1 MPELRAAIVALR
13 RTFLTAGLFSLFI
26 NALMLVPSLYMLQV
40 YDRVLTSRNE
50 MTLLMVTLVM
60 FLAYALLGIF
70 EWVRAQL
77 LIGASNQLDDQVGN
91 RVFTATFQAT
101 LRGANGNPAQSLTD
115 LSTVRQFLS
124 GAGLLAFFDAP
135 WMPIYLI
142 VLTLLHPLLGLLALV
157 GGIVLIILTFITERI
172 TQEPLSQANTL
183 AVQANTFAGNSL
195 RNAEVIEAMG
205 MLGALRA
212 HWRRRHEKS
221 LALQQLASS
230 RAGSIGAVTRFT
242 RISLQSLALGL
253 GAWLVVKDELGAGS
267 MIVASILT
275 GRALSPIEQVIGAWR
290 NLVGARSAYD
300 RLSTLLKN
308 FPAVA
313 PAMPL
318 PRPVGAVS
326 VEAVSAVAP
335 NTQTVILRGINFSV
349 APAEIVAII
358 GPSASG
364 KSSLA
369 RLLVGV
375 WPAAAGKVRLD
386 GADIHAWNKLE
397 LGRHVGYL
405 PQDVELFE
413 GSVADNIARFNTP
426 DSEATVQAAQRA
438 GIHDMILRLPKGYET
453 EIGIGGSHL
462 SGGQRQRIGLARAM
476 YGDPAL
482 VVLDEPNANLDETGE
497 LALVKAMQ
505 DLTAGGSTVLVV
517 AHRSNIV
524 AVADKLLVL
533 RDGMQHAFGPRADVI
548 GALNRAAQAAAAAK
562 GAPEPASAATPS

>member
-1 MPELRAAIVALR
+1 V
-13 RTFLTAGLFSLFI
+13 
-26 NALMLVPSLYMLQV
+26 
-40 YDRVLTSRNE
+40 
-50 MTLLMVTLVM
+50 
-60 FLAYALLGIF
+60 
-70 EWVRAQL
+70 
-77 LIGASNQLDDQVGN
+77 
-91 RVFTATFQAT
+91 
-101 LRGANGNPAQSLTD
+101 
-115 LSTVRQFLS
+115 
-124 GAGLLAFFDAP
+124 
-135 WMPIYLI
+135 
-142 VLTLLHPLLGLLALV
+142 
-157 GGIVLIILTFITERI
+157 LTFITERT
-172 TQEPLSQANTL
+172 TQAPLSQANTL

-221 LALQQLASS
+221 LALQRLASN
-230 RAGSIGAVTRFT
+230 RAGSIGAVTRCT
-242 RISLQSLALGL
+242 RVSLQSLALGL
-253 GAWLVVKDELGAGS
+253 GAWLVINEQLGAGG
-267 MIVASILT
+267 MFIASILT

-290 NLVGARSAYD
+290 TLVGARSAYD
-300 RLSTLLKN
+300 RLATLLKT
-308 FPAVA
+308 FPAA
-313 PAMPL
+313 TLAMPL
-318 PRPVGAVS
+318 PRPLGALS

-335 NTQTVILRGINFSV
+335 NTQSVILKGISFSV

-426 DSEATVQAAQRA
+426 DPEATVRAAQRA
-438 GIHDMILRLPKGYET
+438 GVHEMILRLPRGYES

-462 SGGQRQRIGLARAM
+462 SGGQRQRIGLARAL

-497 LALVKAMQ
+497 LALIKAMQ
-505 DLTAGGSTVLVV
+505 DLSAAGSTVLII
-517 AHRSNIV
+517 AHRSGIV

-533 RDGMQHAFGPRADVI
+533 REGMQQAFGPRADVI
-548 GALNRAAQAAAAAK
+548 AALSRAAQAAAR
-562 GAPEPASAATPS
+562 APLSTSVATQA

>member
-1 MPELRAAIVALR
+1 MPELLSAILALK
-13 RTFLTAGLFSLFI
+13 RTFITAGFFSFLI
-26 NALMLVPSLYMLQV
+26 NALLLVPSLYMLQV

-50 MTLLMVTLVM
+50 LTLLMVTLVM
-60 FLAYALLGIF
+60 LLAYALLGIF

-77 LIGASNQLDDQVGN
+77 LIGASTRLDDQVGD
-91 RVFTATFQAT
+91 RVFTASFEAT
-101 LRGANGNPAQSLTD
+101 LRGAGGNPAQSLAD
-115 LSTVRQFLS
+115 LSAVRQFLS
-124 GAGLLAFFDAP
+124 GTGLLAFFDAP

-142 VLTLLHPLLGLLALV
+142 VLTLLHPYLGLLALV
-157 GGIVLIILTFITERI
+157 GAILLVVLTFITERM
-172 TQEPLSQANTL
+172 TQAPLSQANTL

-221 LALQQLASS
+221 LELQRQASD
-230 RAGSIGAVTRFT
+230 RAGSIGAVTRFA

-253 GAWLVVKDELGAGS
+253 GAWLVVKDQIGAGS

-290 NLVGARSAYD
+290 TLVGARSAYD
-300 RLSTLLKN
+300 RLSALLKT
-308 FPAVA
+308 FPAA
-313 PAMPL
+313 TPGMPL

-335 NTQTVILRGINFSV
+335 NTQNVILRGINFNV

-375 WPAAAGKVRLD
+375 WPAAQGKVRLD
-386 GADIHAWNKLE
+386 GADIHAWNKAE

-413 GSVADNIARFNTP
+413 GSIADNIARFNTP
-426 DSEATVQAAQRA
+426 DPEATVRAAQRA
-438 GIHDMILRLPKGYET
+438 GIHEMVLRLPKGYET
-453 EIGIGGSHL
+453 EIGVGGSHL
-462 SGGQRQRIGLARAM
+462 SGGQRQRIGLARAL

-497 LALVKAMQ
+497 TALIKAMQ
-505 DLTAGGSTVLVV
+505 DLTAAGSTVLVI
-517 AHRSNIV
+517 AHRANIV

-533 RDGMQHAFGPRADVI
+533 REGAQQAFGPRQDVI
-548 GALNRAAQAAAAAK
+548 NALNKAAQQAAAAARPAA
-562 GAPEPASAATPS
+562 APATGTPQ